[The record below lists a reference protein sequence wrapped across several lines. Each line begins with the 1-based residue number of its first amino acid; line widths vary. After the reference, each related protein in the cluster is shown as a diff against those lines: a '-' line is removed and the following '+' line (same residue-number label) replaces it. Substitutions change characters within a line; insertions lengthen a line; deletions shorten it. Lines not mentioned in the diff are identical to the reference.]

1 MVERVCIG
9 RFLGAHGVHGR
20 VKLQSFMTRPED
32 LFGLGPLLDEQ
43 GRTYSVRR
51 TGTGKDHFLAEVEGL
66 KQREAADALRGIRLY
81 VDRARLPEPD
91 DADEFYHADLLAL
104 EAVTADGQPFG
115 TVVAVY
121 DFGAGDVLELRHA
134 TGKLVQLP
142 FTKAIVPEVDLKAGR
157 LVVVPPAGL
166 FEKARPEPGE
176 LEAAAAETEDG
187 PADGA
192 GDMVNGLLEDPEK

>member
-32 LFGLGPLLDEQ
+32 VFGLGPLADEQ
-43 GRTYSVRR
+43 GRSYSVRR
-51 TGTGKDHFLAEVEGL
+51 TGTGKDHFLAEIEGL
-66 KQREAADALRGIRLY
+66 KGREAADALRGMRLY
-81 VDRARLPEPD
+81 VDRAKLPAPG

-134 TGKLVQLP
+134 SGKLVQVP
-142 FTKAIVPEVDLKAGR
+142 FTKAVVPEVDLKAGR

-176 LEAAAAETEDG
+176 LEAAAAESGEG
-187 PADGA
+187 EPE
-192 GDMVNGLLEDPEK
+192 MVNGPVEDPEK

>member
-32 LFGLGPLLDEQ
+32 LFGLGPLFDEQ
-43 GRTYSVRR
+43 GRSFRVRR
-51 TGTGKDHFLAEVEGL
+51 TGIGKDHFLAEVDGL
-66 KQREAADALRGIRLY
+66 KQREAADALRGVRLY
-81 VDRARLPEPD
+81 VDRTRLPEPV

-104 EAVTADGQPFG
+104 EAVTADGEPFG

-121 DFGAGDVLELRHA
+121 DFGAGDVLELRHVS
-134 TGKLVQLP
+134 GKLVQVP
-142 FTKAIVPEVDLKAGR
+142 FTKAVVPTIDVNAGR
-157 LVVVPPAGL
+157 LVVVPPASL

-176 LEAAAAETEDG
+176 LEAAAAEPG
-187 PADGA
+187 DGA
-192 GDMVNGLLEDPEK
+192 AEAAADMVNGAMEDPEK